1 MELHS
6 HAVFADVVGN
16 ILLLVDGR
24 QTAAAAAIMNSR
36 YESSLA

>member
-24 QTAAAAAIMNSR
+24 QTAAAAIMNSR